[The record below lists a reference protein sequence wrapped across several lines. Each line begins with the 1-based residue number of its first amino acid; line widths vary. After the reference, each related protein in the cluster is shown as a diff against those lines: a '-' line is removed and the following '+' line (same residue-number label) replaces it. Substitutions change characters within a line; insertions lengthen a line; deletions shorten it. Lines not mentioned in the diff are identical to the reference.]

1 LSVYKEEL
9 RLTVDCREALD
20 YVSAVIDGEVGAEKR
35 KEFDGHVTT
44 CPSCRSEFEIE
55 QMIKRVIGGKL
66 SAVKAPD
73 DLRISILQQIHAGFP
88 TRNDERTGI
97 EKFLSKIF
105 LRPFLKPVLA
115 LGVVAVIA
123 IVGISLFGRRGSEPI
138 PSTSATA
145 DMVDQAVEHYS
156 HYLQGGVNLQ
166 LVSSN
171 HEKVRNFFKDKVAY
185 DVYVPDVE
193 HAELIGGVLC
203 EHGGVKFLN
212 LVFKTGDKVVYFYT
226 GCSKEMKAS
235 GKVGLCAKAES
246 DLQNTGWYFDTT
258 HTNCSV
264 AVWKEGDRVCSAV
277 ADMKQG
283 ELLALLKEEK

>member
-1 LSVYKEEL
+1 M
-9 RLTVDCREALD
+9 DCREARD

-35 KEFDGHVTT
+35 KEFDGHVTI
-44 CPSCRSEFEIE
+44 CPSCRNELETE
-55 QMIKRVIGGKL
+55 GMIKRLIGGKL

-73 DLRISILQQIHAGFP
+73 DLRISILQQVHAGFP
-88 TRNDERTGI
+88 TQNDERTGV
-97 EKFLSKIF
+97 ETFLGKVFS
-105 LRPFLKPVLA
+105 RSFLKPVLA
-115 LGVVAVIA
+115 LGVVVVIA
-123 IVGISLFGRRGSEPI
+123 LVGISLFGRRGSEPI
-138 PSTSATA
+138 SPASATA

-156 HYLQGGVNLQ
+156 DYLQGGVKLQ

-171 HEKVRNFFKDKVAY
+171 HAEIRNFFKDKVAY

-193 HAELIGGVLC
+193 HAELVGGVLC

-212 LVFKTGDKVVYFYT
+212 LVYMMGDKVVYFYT

-246 DLQNTGWYFDTT
+246 DLQQTGWYFDTT
-258 HTNCSV
+258 RANCNV
-264 AVWKEGDRVCSAV
+264 AVWREGDRVCSAV

-283 ELLALLKEEK
+283 QLLALLKEEK

>member
-1 LSVYKEEL
+1 
-9 RLTVDCREALD
+9 
-20 YVSAVIDGEVGAEKR
+20 VGAEKR
-35 KEFDGHVTT
+35 KEFVGHVTI
-44 CPSCRSEFEIE
+44 CSSCRSEFEIE
-55 QMIKRVIGGKL
+55 ALIKRLIGGRL
-66 SAVKAPD
+66 SAVETPD
-73 DLRISILQQIHAGFP
+73 DLRIDILQQVHSGFP
-88 TRNDERTGI
+88 TQNDERTGV
-97 EKFLSKIF
+97 KTFLSKV
-105 LRPFLKPVLA
+105 LPQPFLKPVLA

-171 HEKVRNFFKDKVAY
+171 HDEVRNFFKDKVAY

-193 HAELIGGVLC
+193 HAELVGGVLC

-212 LVFKTGDKVVYFYT
+212 LVYKTGNKVVYFYT
-226 GCSKEMKAS
+226 GCSKEIKAS

-246 DLQNTGWYFDTT
+246 DLQNTGWYFDTA

-277 ADMKQG
+277 ADMKQE

>member
-1 LSVYKEEL
+1 
-9 RLTVDCREALD
+9 VDCREALD
-20 YVSAVIDGEVGAEKR
+20 YMSAVIDGEVGTEKR
-35 KEFDGHVTT
+35 EEFEGHVTI
-44 CPSCRSEFEIE
+44 CSSCRSELELE
-55 QMIKRVIGGKL
+55 AMIKRIVGGKL
-66 SAVKAPD
+66 IAMKAPG
-73 DLRISILQQIHAGFP
+73 DLRMNILQQVYAGFP
-88 TRNDERTGI
+88 TQNDEKTGVRTI
-97 EKFLSKIF
+97 LSKVF
-105 LRPFLKPVLA
+105 SPLFLKPVLV
-115 LGVVAVIA
+115 LGVVVVIVL
-123 IVGISLFGRRGSEPI
+123 VGISLLSRPGSELT
-138 PSTSATA
+138 PSANAKA

-156 HYLQGGVNLQ
+156 HYLQGDVHLQ

-171 HEKVRNFFKDKVAY
+171 RDEVRNFFKDKVAY
-185 DVYVPDVE
+185 DVYVPNVE
-193 HAELIGGVLC
+193 HAELVGGVLC

-212 LVFKTGDKVVYFYT
+212 LVYRTGGKVVYLYT

-235 GKVGLCAKAES
+235 GKVGLCAKAER